1 MEVDGNELFSIR
13 LKKKEFDAK
22 ISKSFKGVI
31 YDDWL
36 EDPSD
41 YLLKDGVS
49 EIGYIEVYR
58 ESWNKRL
65 RITEILIL
73 EDFRALGY
81 GSFLINKAKEIALK
95 EDFREVILETQT
107 CNSKAIEFYLK
118 NGFRVNGIDLSCYGK
133 DDVAN
138 GEVRLEMVYII

>member
-1 MEVDGNELFSIR
+1 MITIR
-13 LKKKEFDAK
+13 
-22 ISKSFKGVI
+22 FKGVI

-81 GSFLINKAKEIALK
+81 GSFLINKA
-95 EDFREVILETQT
+95 
-107 CNSKAIEFYLK
+107 
-118 NGFRVNGIDLSCYGK
+118 
-133 DDVAN
+133 
-138 GEVRLEMVYII
+138 